1 MIEMVAMA
9 PIWWLLDGF
18 GFTIYAEYGLKFD
31 FWLKI
36 YEAKFKFQIEIVVI
50 TRFWWP
56 PNGFAPTHEIEL
68 SLELIF
74 KSRIT

>member
-9 PIWWLLDGF
+9 PIWWSLDGF
-18 GFTIYAEYGLKFD
+18 GFTIYVEYGLNFN
-31 FWLKI
+31 FWLKF
-36 YEAKFKFQIEIVVI
+36 YEAKFKFMIEIVVI
-50 TRFWWP
+50 TPFWWP

-74 KSRIT
+74 KSGIT